1 MRLNEEQKSFLDKVV
16 EGTWSINPDTGFIDV
31 DGNVNMILMGFT
43 EIPVKFGDVDGYFY
57 CLHNHLS
64 SLEGAPQSVGGD
76 LNCDHNKLTSLKGA
90 PQSVGG
96 DFDCL
101 FNKLNSLEG
110 GPKFVGGDFKCIGN
124 NLISLNGAPQSVGG
138 LFSIKLDEISKSYY
152 HVIIPKIE
160 EMIEIGIAL
169 QNPYEYYYP
178 YKEAYYNAKIIDI
191 L

>member
-1 MRLNEEQKSFLDKVV
+1 MRLNEKQKSFLDKVV
-16 EGTWSINPDTGFIDV
+16 EGTWSINPDTDFIDV

-64 SLEGAPQSVGGD
+64 SLEGAPQSVGGYF
-76 LNCDHNKLTSLKGA
+76 NCNHNKLTSLK
-90 PQSVGG
+90 
-96 DFDCL
+96 
-101 FNKLNSLEG
+101 
-110 GPKFVGGDFKCIGN
+110 
-124 NLISLNGAPQSVGG
+124 GAPQSVGG